1 MTAARADLCPILSI
15 LILAHAGHE
24 IWPWNEASPRVRNAR
39 NAQSAVT
46 KTPTASSNFPTSCS
60 YRVHISAAI
69 ISEPFLVVLHPIQSA
84 VYTEYTLS
92 VACPRRSRRLSDRP
106 RAWPLLSPR
115 LSELTRTSSSFPF
128 PFSGPRSRLLSHHP
142 LAFSTA
148 GQSSDIP
155 YRCSFSSGFSFLGFL
170 F

>member
-24 IWPWNEASPRVRNAR
+24 IWPWNEASPRARNAR

-60 YRVHISAAI
+60 YRVHISAAS

-84 VYTEYTLS
+84 VYTVYTLCS
-92 VACPRRSRRLSDRP
+92 LSQAVAKTQRSAACLAST
-106 RAWPLLSPR
+106 LSPT
-115 LSELTRTSSSFPF
+115 LRTDQNFIFFSLPIFWSSF
-128 PFSGPRSRLLSHHP
+128 
-142 LAFSTA
+142 ST
-148 GQSSDIP
+148 SLTP
-155 YRCSFSSGFSFLGFL
+155 PSGFLYCWSVE
-170 F
+170 